1 MSQNLN
7 LIDINQNEINGE
19 LVQTVNARDLHA
31 FLEVGKD
38 FSTWVKD
45 RIKKYKLLE
54 DQDYIIFPNFGENS
68 HRGRPSLDYYLTLD
82 RAKEL
87 SMLENNQK
95 GREARL
101 YFIECERRAKQAAP
115 QMNLANALEDPLYIK
130 KLLLESITQLETLKS
145 EVSTLKPKAIALDHL
160 QRLDGLV
167 GITEAAKILE
177 VGRNNL
183 TDYLRKYKWVYKRG
197 PKSPLLPFQD
207 KIKKGL
213 MDCTTITIQTKD
225 GSEMLL
231 PSTKFTAKGLVCL
244 REELYGKAQ

>member
-19 LVQTVNARDLHA
+19 LVKTVSARELHE
-31 FLEVGKD
+31 FLESRQD
-38 FSTWVKD
+38 FSTWIKN
-45 RIKKYKLLE
+45 RIKKYNLLE
-54 DQDYIIFPNFGENS
+54 NQDYIVFHNFVENLQG
-68 HRGRPSLDYYLTLD
+68 GRPSLEYYLTLD

-87 SMLENNQK
+87 SMLENNQR

-145 EVSTLKPKAIALDHL
+145 EVSTLKPKAMALDNL

-225 GSEMLL
+225 GTEMLL